1 MKKLIELIAYK
12 HQIDLKRGEA
22 KYMDT
27 DWLLNAIVDEV
38 QEVKDEIRPNNV
50 AHLEDELSDIL
61 WGWLTIVEKLKDI
74 GYVTSH
80 EAILQRA
87 LKKYEERI
95 LPLNGDKRDNDIWKE
110 VKATQKE
117 ELKKEKK
124 SLSLKINHSSKG
136 IN

>member
-1 MKKLIELIAYK
+1 MKKLIELVAHK
-12 HQIDLKRGEA
+12 HKIDLKRGEA
-22 KYMDT
+22 KYMNT

-38 QEVKDEIRPNNV
+38 QEVKEEIKPNNI

-61 WGWLTIVEKLKDI
+61 WGWLTIIEKLKDE

-95 LPLNGDKRDNDIWKE
+95 LPLKGDKRDNAIWKE
-110 VKATQKE
+110 VKMRQKE
-117 ELKKEKK
+117 LLDKEKRENTM
-124 SLSLKINHSSKG
+124 LENG
-136 IN
+136 